1 MKNKVKNVF
10 FRLYGFLF
18 RFNFSRNILNF
29 LFENLS
35 TKYRSFIIRN
45 FTKPN
50 YSFLWKVKL
59 LNGKYFK
66 VLVDDDFKSF
76 QFSYNYKWHNL
87 GLSLAEKFIFDY
99 CNLDGV
105 YLDVGANLGLRS
117 IYAASENF
125 KIVLF
130 EPNQKLHSFTNT
142 LFQLNG
148 FKKIQIEPLCLSN
161 EIGTTSFYI
170 SSSSYMSSRNQD
182 FSNTDSAGKVV
193 EKLEVELNTL
203 DNYCSENIQK
213 PIAVIKIDAEG
224 EDLNVLKG
232 GIEIIKKDRPYIIVE
247 CETPELKKGVI
258 KFISTFNYSIY
269 GISSNIKWQVDI
281 TDSEQIDLCSDFL
294 LIPN

>member
-1 MKNKVKNVF
+1 
-10 FRLYGFLF
+10 
-18 RFNFSRNILNF
+18 
-29 LFENLS
+29 
-35 TKYRSFIIRN
+35 
-45 FTKPN
+45 
-50 YSFLWKVKL
+50 
-59 LNGKYFK
+59 
-66 VLVDDDFKSF
+66 
-76 QFSYNYKWHNL
+76 
-87 GLSLAEKFIFDY
+87 
-99 CNLDGV
+99 
-105 YLDVGANLGLRS
+105 
-117 IYAASENF
+117 
-125 KIVLF
+125 
-130 EPNQKLHSFTNT
+130 
-142 LFQLNG
+142 
-148 FKKIQIEPLCLSN
+148 
-161 EIGTTSFYI
+161 
-170 SSSSYMSSRNQD
+170 MSSRNQD